1 MQNFSEKPYKYICI
15 IYHFSTMV
23 NVVEIQQQGLI
34 YNTQVDAMAADDL
47 ATQRTRASA
56 AMVLTQFSRNILATE
71 AEG

>member
-1 MQNFSEKPYKYICI
+1 
-15 IYHFSTMV
+15 MV
-23 NVVEIQQQGLI
+23 NVVEIQQLGLI

-71 AEG
+71 VEG